1 MSSWTGRGP
10 ATRVYSSDFDADF
23 FKAPARIQEQIER
36 KLSEMGLRLADYP
49 HYRLTGSPAC
59 RFRVGDYRVIYEFD
73 VERNEI
79 YVLGVGRRDQIY
91 KRR

>member
-1 MSSWTGRGP
+1 MSSWTGKGA

-23 FKAPARIQEQIER
+23 SKAPAWVQEQIKR
-36 KLSEMGLRLADYP
+36 KLAEMGMRLADYP
-49 HYRLTGSPAC
+49 HYRLSGSSAC

-73 VERNEI
+73 AEKNVI